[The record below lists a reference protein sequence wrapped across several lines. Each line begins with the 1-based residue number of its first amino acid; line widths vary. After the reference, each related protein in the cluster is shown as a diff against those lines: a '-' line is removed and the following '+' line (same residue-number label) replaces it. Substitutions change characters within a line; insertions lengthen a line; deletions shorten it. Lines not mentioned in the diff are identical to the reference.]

1 MRKALTELGTVSN
14 LREYLSNTKLDEI
27 VLRTSMVKGGW
38 YENELTAHLCGFEI
52 SRFENDLLTEM
63 GEFAK
68 CYLITRRK
76 NG

>member
-14 LREYLSNTKLDEI
+14 LREYLSNTNRDEI
-27 VLRTSMVKGGW
+27 VLRTSRVPGGW

-52 SRFENDLLTEM
+52 SRFENDLLAET